1 MNQSSD
7 KQNKIISV
15 WLGMMCFFILLMI
28 FIGGITRLTESG
40 LSITQ
45 WNPVSGIL
53 PPLNEDSWYIE
64 FEKYKLSPEYKKIN
78 FGMNL
83 SEFKAIYL
91 IEFIHRIVGRITG
104 LLYII
109 PLLIFVFKGYIKPN
123 EVGIYFV
130 GLFLFLC
137 QGVMGW
143 YMVKSGLILDPHV
156 SHYRLAMHLLLA
168 ILLYTL
174 FFWQFMKRTLAVM
187 LLSTIV
193 SVSSEKTWC
202 KLSIA
207 VLVVQIVLGA
217 FVAGLNAGLVYNQ
230 FPLMGEGI
238 IPPEIK
244 ISALSLF
251 SFSDPVFV
259 QFAHRMTAYLL
270 SIIIVIFCIK
280 VCIKGRKITNKKFLL
295 SSICIFILLVM
306 QVLVGIA
313 TLVYHVPIEFAL
325 LHQMGG
331 VLLLSCLVWA
341 YFLLHNS

>member
-45 WNPVSGIL
+45 WDPISGIL
-53 PPLNEDSWYIE
+53 PPLNEDSWHIE
-64 FEKYKLSPEYKKIN
+64 FEKYKLSPEYKKNN
-78 FGMNL
+78 FGMDS
-83 SEFKAIYL
+83 SEFKSIYL

-109 PLLIFVFKGYIKPN
+109 PLLIFIFKGYIKPN
-123 EVGIYFV
+123 EVGIYLSGV
-130 GLFLFLC
+130 FLFLC
-137 QGVMGW
+137 QGAMGW
-143 YMVKSGLILDPHV
+143 YMVKSGLVLDPHV
-156 SHYRLAMHLLLA
+156 SHYRLAAHLFLA
-168 ILLYTL
+168 ILLYIL
-174 FFWQFMKRTLAVM
+174 FFWQFMKHILALM
-187 LLSTIV
+187 LLPSLV
-193 SVSSEKTWC
+193 SVYEEKAWC

-244 ISALSLF
+244 IATLSLH

-259 QFAHRMTAYLL
+259 QFAHRITAYLL

-280 VCIKGRKITNKKFLL
+280 GRKIANKKFLL
-295 SSICIFILLVM
+295 ALICIFVLLVM
-306 QVLVGIA
+306 QVLVGIV

-331 VLLLSCLVWA
+331 VILLSCLVWA

>member
-45 WNPVSGIL
+45 WNPMSGIL
-53 PPLNEDSWYIE
+53 PPLNEDSWHIE
-64 FEKYKLSPEYKKIN
+64 FEKYKLSPEYQKIN

-83 SEFKAIYL
+83 SEFKSIYL
-91 IEFIHRIVGRITG
+91 IEFIHRIAGRITG

-123 EVGIYFV
+123 EFGIYFV

-143 YMVKSGLILDPHV
+143 YMVKSGLVFDPHV

-168 ILLYTL
+168 ILLYIL
-174 FFWQFMKRTLAVM
+174 FFWQFMKRTLTVM
-187 LLSTIV
+187 LLPTIV

-202 KLSIA
+202 KLSIS
-207 VLVVQIVLGA
+207 VLVVQIVLGG
-217 FVAGLNAGLVYNQ
+217 FVAGLNGGLVYNQ
-230 FPLMGEGI
+230 FPMMGEGI

-244 ISALSLF
+244 IANLSLL

-270 SIIIVIFCIK
+270 SINIVIF
-280 VCIKGRKITNKKFLL
+280 CIKGRKITNKKFLL
-295 SSICIFILLVM
+295 ALICIFILLVM
-306 QVLVGIA
+306 QVLVGIV

-331 VLLLSCLVWA
+331 VLLLSSLVWA

>member
-1 MNQSSD
+1 MNPSSD
-7 KQNKIISV
+7 KQDKIISV
-15 WLGMMCFFILLMI
+15 WLGVMCFSIILMI

-53 PPLNEDSWYIE
+53 PPLDEDSWYIE
-64 FEKYKLSPEYKKIN
+64 FEKYKFSPEYKNIN

-83 SEFKAIYL
+83 REFKSIYL
-91 IEFIHRIVGRITG
+91 IEFIHRTVGRITG

-109 PLLIFVFKGYIKPN
+109 PLLIFFFKGYIKPN

-137 QGVMGW
+137 QGAMGW
-143 YMVKSGLILDPHV
+143 YMVKSGLVLDPHV
-156 SHYRLAMHLLLA
+156 SHYRLAAHLFLA

-174 FFWQFMKRTLAVM
+174 FLWQFLKSKQAIM
-187 LLSTIV
+187 LLPMSV
-193 SVSSEKTWC
+193 SVSFEKAWC
-202 KLSIA
+202 KLSI
-207 VLVVQIVLGA
+207 VILIVQIVLGA
-217 FVAGLNAGLVYNQ
+217 FVAGLDAGLVYNQ

-244 ISALSLF
+244 ISTLSLI

-270 SIIIVIFCIK
+270 AIIIVIFCIK
-280 VCIKGRKITNKKFLL
+280 GRKIGNKKFSLAL
-295 SSICIFILLVM
+295 ICIFILLVM
-306 QVLVGIA
+306 QVFAGIA
-313 TLVYHVPIEFAL
+313 TLVYHVPIEIAL
-325 LHQMGG
+325 LHQMGA

-341 YFLLHNS
+341 YFLLHNADN

>member
-15 WLGMMCFFILLMI
+15 WLDMMCFFILLMI

-45 WNPVSGIL
+45 WDPISGIL
-53 PPLNEDSWYIE
+53 PPLNEDSWHIE
-64 FEKYKLSPEYKKIN
+64 FEKYKLSPEYKKNN
-78 FGMNL
+78 FGMDS
-83 SEFKAIYL
+83 SEFKSIYL

-109 PLLIFVFKGYIKPN
+109 PLLIFIFKGYIKPN
-123 EVGIYFV
+123 EVGIYLSGV
-130 GLFLFLC
+130 FLFLC
-137 QGVMGW
+137 QGAMGL
-143 YMVKSGLILDPHV
+143 YMVKSGLVLDPHV
-156 SHYRLAMHLLLA
+156 SHYRLAAHLFLA
-168 ILLYTL
+168 ILLYIL
-174 FFWQFMKRTLAVM
+174 FFWQFMKHTLALM
-187 LLSTIV
+187 LLPSLV
-193 SVSSEKTWC
+193 SVYEEKAWC

-230 FPLMGEGI
+230 FSLMGEGI

-244 ISALSLF
+244 IATLSLH

-259 QFAHRMTAYLL
+259 QFAHRITAYLL

-280 VCIKGRKITNKKFLL
+280 GRKIANKKFLL
-295 SSICIFILLVM
+295 ALICIFVLLVM
-306 QVLVGIA
+306 QVLVGIV

-331 VLLLSCLVWA
+331 VILLSCLVWA